1 MKKMFAFLLATLLC
15 MAACSSTK
23 QGPAALRSIEG
34 TVVDAEGAPVDA
46 VMVTAKRIGGGVS
59 VTVYTDGQGRYKL
72 DSLKAGQYYVGA
84 RKDGGHS
91 AAEMVDLSQSPA
103 THNLALTNKSN
114 RPVSGSE
121 ALSLI
126 PDSLQKRRLVHNCVQ
141 CHALGT
147 SDTPFA
153 GAKDAVFWE
162 GAIHR
167 MITERE
173 AFLSPDFHPKKQA
186 AFLAKYIPPDPGES
200 SSAQMEPITNV
211 TIYEYDLP
219 MPNMYPHDI
228 GVDSR
233 SRIWVADYRNNFL
246 EMLDPVSEEWK
257 TYPYPIKDA
266 GAHSVI
272 EGPDG
277 KIWLVLNKGNHI
289 ASFDPET
296 EKFSLYPVPDPGKVA
311 IGPRPHTHIFD
322 SQGRLWYTEI
332 AGNRVSRLDP
342 ATGEITVF
350 DLPEQP
356 ELFEDSFW
364 LWPYGITIDS
374 KDNVYYTKLGGNRVG
389 RIDAATG
396 EIKEYEMPVP
406 YSGPRRLDVDS
417 RDNLW
422 IPAFTTGKLYR
433 LNPQTGQFKEY
444 QIPSTDSAPYAVYV
458 DKEKDQVWI
467 CEAAANRI
475 GIFDIASETF
485 SEILLPSR
493 FGYTRKIDLDKNT
506 GTIWT
511 SYSQM
516 PAENNKVVAIRFTN

>member
-1 MKKMFAFLLATLLC
+1 MKKMFAFLLSTLLC

-34 TVVDAEGAPVDA
+34 TVVDAEGAPMDA
-46 VMVTAKRIGGGVS
+46 VMVTAERIGGGVS
-59 VTVYTDGQGRYKL
+59 VTVYTDGQGRYSVP
-72 DSLKAGQYYVGA
+72 DVKAAQYYVEA
-84 RKDGGHS
+84 RKTGQRS
-91 AAEMVDLSQSPA
+91 TAEMVDVTQSSA
-103 THNLALTNKSN
+103 THNLTMQDQSHPAVNGAQAT
-114 RPVSGSE
+114 
-121 ALSLI
+121 SLI
-126 PDSLQKRRLVHNCVQ
+126 PDNLEKRRMVQNCVM
-141 CHALGT
+141 CHAIGT
-147 SDTPFA
+147 SDTAFA
-153 GAKDAVFWE
+153 GTKDATFWE

-167 MITERE
+167 METERE
-173 AFLSPDFHPKKQA
+173 AYLSPDFNHKRQA
-186 AFLAKYIPPDPGES
+186 VLLAKYIPSDP
-200 SSAQMEPITNV
+200 AKAPPPATQPLTNV

-233 SRIWVADYRNNFL
+233 SRIWVADYINNYL
-246 EMLDPVSEEWK
+246 EVLDPASEEWK

-342 ATGEITVF
+342 ETGEITVF

-444 QIPSTDSAPYAVYV
+444 QIPSTDSAPYTVYV

-467 CEAAANRI
+467 CEAAANKI

-516 PAENNKVVAIRFTN
+516 PTENNKVVAIRFTN

>member
-1 MKKMFAFLLATLLC
+1 
-15 MAACSSTK
+15 
-23 QGPAALRSIEG
+23 
-34 TVVDAEGAPVDA
+34 
-46 VMVTAKRIGGGVS
+46 
-59 VTVYTDGQGRYKL
+59 
-72 DSLKAGQYYVGA
+72 
-84 RKDGGHS
+84 
-91 AAEMVDLSQSPA
+91 
-103 THNLALTNKSN
+103 
-114 RPVSGSE
+114 
-121 ALSLI
+121 
-126 PDSLQKRRLVHNCVQ
+126 
-141 CHALGT
+141 
-147 SDTPFA
+147 
-153 GAKDAVFWE
+153 
-162 GAIHR
+162 
-167 MITERE
+167 
-173 AFLSPDFHPKKQA
+173 
-186 AFLAKYIPPDPGES
+186 
-200 SSAQMEPITNV
+200 
-211 TIYEYDLP
+211 
-219 MPNMYPHDI
+219 
-228 GVDSR
+228 
-233 SRIWVADYRNNFL
+233 
-246 EMLDPVSEEWK
+246 MLDPVSEEWK

-342 ATGEITVF
+342 ETGEITVF

-389 RIDAATG
+389 RIDAVTG

-516 PAENNKVVAIRFTN
+516 PAENNKVVAIRFTD